1 MKQTDYTTRVLI
13 ADEGMM
19 LTQAAEV
26 PDNERTYTDKIYLA
40 VTDSPENWCEATAEE
55 AAAHQTAVR
64 EAQEQQLTHSRS
76 EAATWSPATEE
87 A

>member
-1 MKQTDYTTRVLI
+1 MKQTDYTTHVLI

-19 LTQAAEV
+19 LTQAGEV

-40 VTDSPENWCEATAEE
+40 VTDSPQNWREATAEE
-55 AAAHQTAVR
+55 AAAHQAAIR
-64 EAQEQQLTHSRS
+64 EAQEQQREHSIA
-76 EAATWSPATEE
+76 EAKNPSPAVE